1 MTDRIVTMA
10 SNGIAVPED
19 ATPADRCPYCDRP
32 FPTADRLA
40 LHKGQAHADR
50 LTEAEQAA
58 VARAEAAE
66 SEALGRLRLK
76 AAMALVLVYFG
87 LLFLYAIV
95 T

>member
-1 MTDRIVTMA
+1 MS
-10 SNGIAVPED
+10 SNGIAVPDD
-19 ATPADRCPYCDRP
+19 ATPAGRCPYCDRP

-40 LHKGQAHADR
+40 LHEGQAHPDR
-50 LTEAEQAA
+50 LTAAEQAA

-66 SEALGRLRLK
+66 AEALGRLRLK